1 MGTIELG
8 LLRRILRKR
17 YEKMFEDPKLKGV
30 SKVNQEVMIQVA
42 IDDYIKNNILK
53 YQLTEEV
60 LAIPPIFRERNR
72 NRRERS
78 RG

>member
-8 LLRRILRKR
+8 LLKRILWKK
-17 YEKMFEDPKLKGV
+17 YEGMFNDPKLKGI

-53 YQLTEEV
+53 YQYNEEILEIPTV
-60 LAIPPIFRERNR
+60 LRERKR

>member
-8 LLRRILRKR
+8 LLKRTLRKK
-17 YEKMFEDPKLKGV
+17 YEGMFNDPKLKGI

-53 YQLTEEV
+53 YQYNEEILEIPTV
-60 LAIPPIFRERNR
+60 LRERKR